1 MCEAHFTL
9 AQPIYHRTAISYLRS
24 KYFTLRSNIFRGVA
38 QPPARFFG
46 QQHRSAAGGG
56 CSEVLLAQRS
66 KLRAAPRRKR
76 FRAPQEGEQSSANI
90 FVLIT
95 NHFSLTTEYRGVAQL
110 VARLLWEQDAGCSS
124 HLTPTKK
131 KRLLSG
137 AAKGVFCAA
146 KQPGRVETQRLEL
159 CRSKLYVTDMQ
170 ISKQA
175 VILRRRSNLYAI
187 V

>member
-9 AQPIYHRTAISYLRS
+9 AQPIYHRAAISCLRS

-56 CSEVLLAQRS
+56 YSEVLLAQRS
-66 KLRAAPRRKR
+66 KSFAAPRRKR

-124 HLTPTKK
+124 HLTPTR
-131 KRLLSG
+131 KRTLIMIESEFFLFLLFIS
-137 AAKGVFCAA
+137 AYKCASTKEAK
-146 KQPGRVETQRLEL
+146 
-159 CRSKLYVTDMQ
+159 
-170 ISKQA
+170 
-175 VILRRRSNLYAI
+175 
-187 V
+187 